1 MTFWEHLEQLR
12 KVIFRALF
20 IVLAIMVV
28 LLGFKTFLFDSVVLA
43 PLSGDFF
50 LYRWIDVALGL
61 LGMTSLSEFSL
72 SLINV
77 DLSAQFFTHLKITF
91 YMALIIS
98 VPYIIYLVW
107 GFVSPALYQ
116 NEKRWVRGSF
126 VLASVLFYLG
136 VLVGYSFVFPLT
148 LRFLAT
154 YQVSETVPNTISL
167 LSYISSFL
175 SLILI
180 MGLAFEIPAVAAL
193 LSRVGILTKQI
204 LKKYRKYAVVAA
216 MVLSAVITPSGDA
229 FTMLMVALPLY
240 FLYEL
245 SIILSKN
252 SITNNDIDK

>member
-1 MTFWEHLEQLR
+1 
-12 KVIFRALF
+12 
-20 IVLAIMVV
+20 
-28 LLGFKTFLFDSVVLA
+28 
-43 PLSGDFF
+43 
-50 LYRWIDVALGL
+50 
-61 LGMTSLSEFSL
+61 
-72 SLINV
+72 
-77 DLSAQFFTHLKITF
+77 
-91 YMALIIS
+91 
-98 VPYIIYLVW
+98 
-107 GFVSPALYQ
+107 
-116 NEKRWVRGSF
+116 
-126 VLASVLFYLG
+126 VLFYLG

-154 YQVSETVPNTISL
+154 YQVSDAVPNTISL